1 MNAHHDKLS
10 AAASAVTEWNTK
22 IRKLREDISTAEAA
36 LADSTRLRQQH
47 VLDAALGDDAA
58 KSSLAAVL
66 QADRDA
72 ERHLDDLKKIAL
84 PAALERLRAAEND
97 HRVAESEFRKA
108 EVNRLARLRC
118 LAAAEIDQAFA
129 MFSKAYANYES
140 LGHELLDLASQEPNA
155 NALYLSETVSGVARL
170 SAALPMKPFY
180 DLRHRHSFAP
190 IGTSS
195 SLAAAE
201 SAYWRLPPAEEVR
214 AA

>member
-1 MNAHHDKLS
+1 MHHETKLEQ
-10 AAASAVTEWNTK
+10 AALAVAEWNAK
-22 IRKLREDISTAEAA
+22 ISKLREDISTAEAA

-47 VLDAALGDDAA
+47 VLDAALGDADA
-58 KSSLAAVL
+58 KSRLAEVL
-66 QADRDA
+66 NADREA
-72 ERHLDDLKKIAL
+72 ERRLADLQLAL
-84 PAALERLRAAEND
+84 PAAEVKLREAEGAHRAAEVE
-97 HRVAESEFRKA
+97 HRKA

-118 LAAAEIDQAFA
+118 LAAADIDQAFA
-129 MFSKAYANYES
+129 DFSAAWSRYES
-140 LGHELLDLASQEPNA
+140 LGRELFNAASYDHPNQIS
-155 NALYLSETVSGVARL
+155 LGETFDGMARL

-201 SAYWRLPPAEEVR
+201 SAYWRLPPAEVK